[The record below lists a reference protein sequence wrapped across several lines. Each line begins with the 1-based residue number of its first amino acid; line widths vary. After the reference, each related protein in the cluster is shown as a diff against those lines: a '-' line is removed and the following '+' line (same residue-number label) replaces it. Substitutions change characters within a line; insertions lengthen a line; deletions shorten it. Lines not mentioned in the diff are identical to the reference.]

1 MELFIAISVLTVWVV
16 ILIYLDLP
24 ADTSEDYL
32 SRQEYRDLFKHKGD
46 K

>member
-1 MELFIAISVLTVWVV
+1 MELFIIISVLTVWVG
-16 ILIYLDLP
+16 LTLYLDLP

-32 SRQEYRDLFKHKGD
+32 SRQEHRELFKYKGD